1 MSFQSRVYLVA
12 REEGRFDR
20 ESCRSSSHLV
30 VENVFRI
37 FDPCRT
43 DSIRFTDLLIAFSM
57 SMKGSGAVSMNKYY
71 HLSLSLAYQLLDK
84 TMYNCAK
91 GVRFTNLNYTEYI
104 GMLDD
109 HNTTRMTDWN
119 FIFKIIEYP
128 HL

>member
-1 MSFQSRVYLVA
+1 MSFQSRVHLLA

-57 SMKGSGAVSMNKYY
+57 SMKGSGTVFMNKYY

-91 GVRFTNLNYTEYI
+91 GVRFTNLNWTE
-104 GMLDD
+104 
-109 HNTTRMTDWN
+109 
-119 FIFKIIEYP
+119 
-128 HL
+128 